1 MLLYFHVGV
10 RQGWVTSFRDWR
22 RMGVVKSII
31 ISIVEIVILR
41 KTYLL
46 IPGKKHVVPVPSYKS
61 LSFNDKELEG
71 ETLAKDP
78 DS

>member
-1 MLLYFHVGV
+1 M
-10 RQGWVTSFRDWR
+10 
-22 RMGVVKSII
+22 
-31 ISIVEIVILR
+31 R

-46 IPGKKHVVPVPSYKS
+46 IPGKKHVVPVPSYKI

-71 ETLAKDP
+71 QILAKDP